1 MAGSDPRCACEAIA
15 NPADACEATVTGMGW
30 LAATS
35 APAELPARIA
45 ALGKDIA
52 ARETALADPDLYA
65 KNPARFAALTT
76 ELDGLRETLEAAE
89 LRWLELAQMEE
100 QLAG

>member
-1 MAGSDPRCACEAIA
+1 
-15 NPADACEATVTGMGW
+15 
-30 LAATS
+30 
-35 APAELPARIA
+35 
-45 ALGKDIA
+45 LGKDIA

-65 KNPARFAALTT
+65 KNPPRFAALTT
-76 ELDGLRETLEAAE
+76 QLDSLRETLEAAE